1 MTEAKAATV
10 AIGPFS
16 SGSGSV
22 ALSGFTFGVPFP
34 VGTTDAYAF
43 TLTDNAN
50 VSGTFDSLS
59 ILDLSID
66 LNSGLLNLA
75 HTTSHFGFPPIGPF
89 PSIFPPKTGLF
100 SLDLTPGNYLL
111 AFSGTATSFT
121 GTLAFGP
128 ASIAATPVPAA
139 LLLFVAALG
148 GLGLIGWRRRGTSR
162 AA

>member
-1 MTEAKAATV
+1 MKNSRDLRRSLMSFSMAMLLSLAAYMTEAKAATV

-89 PSIFPPKTGLF
+89 PSIFP
-100 SLDLTPGNYLL
+100 
-111 AFSGTATSFT
+111 
-121 GTLAFGP
+121 
-128 ASIAATPVPAA
+128 
-139 LLLFVAALG
+139 
-148 GLGLIGWRRRGTSR
+148 
-162 AA
+162 